1 MITNAE
7 IADNFSLLSKLM
19 DIHGQNEFKA
29 KSYSAAAY
37 SIEKI
42 PVELSEI
49 DPAKYATYKGIG
61 NSAAEKIRE
70 LFDFGEIKLLKQ
82 LIEQTPTGIME
93 MMAIKGLGPK
103 KIAVIW
109 KELGIESPGE
119 LLYACE
125 ENRLAAVKGFGEKS
139 QATIKDNIEF
149 FFKNKNIFLYADV
162 ASFIEEVDQRLKAVF
177 HEQRFAVT
185 GAFRRQM
192 EIVQEAEWVTTAG
205 ITPLKDELS
214 KHDFETEEE
223 TSNSILFKSEAGLRL
238 KFYIANE
245 HNFGTRLFE
254 TSCSE
259 QFLERWGAV
268 QEAADETTIFQ
279 SKNIAFIPSFYRE
292 ELNTAPLPDFI
303 QTSSVKG
310 IIHSHSNW
318 SDGSN
323 TIEEMAQECI
333 KRGLEYLVISDH
345 SKAAHY
351 ANGLNEDRIRAQH
364 ALIDELN
371 EKLQPFKIF
380 KSIECDILGEGQ
392 LDYDEKTLESFDLV
406 IASVHSNL
414 RMSEEKAMMR
424 LLNAINNPFT
434 TILGHMTGRLLLS
447 RKGYPVN
454 HEQIIRACA
463 DSGVVIE
470 LNAHPRRLDIDWRY
484 IKTAIEHNVLISINP
499 DAHALSG
506 FDDIKYGVLVAQKAG
521 LTAKQNLSSFS
532 RAEMESYLRNRR
544 DHIQKL

>member
-1 MITNAE
+1 
-7 IADNFSLLSKLM
+7 M

-37 SIEKI
+37 SIEKL
-42 PVELSEI
+42 PVELKEI

-61 NSAAEKIRE
+61 NSAAEKIKE
-70 LFDFGEIKLLKQ
+70 LLQFGEIKLLKQ
-82 LIEQTPTGIME
+82 LVEQTPAGILE
-93 MMAIKGLGPK
+93 MMGVKGLGSK

-139 QATIKDNIEF
+139 QSTIKEQIEF
-149 FFKNKNIFLYADV
+149 FLKNKNIFLYADIE
-162 ASFIEEVDQRLKAVF
+162 SFIEEMNQRLKTVF
-177 HEQRFAVT
+177 PEQKFAIT

-192 EIVQEAEWVTTAG
+192 EIVHEAEWVTTAG
-205 ITPLKDELS
+205 IAQLKIELS
-214 KHDFETEEE
+214 KYKFEAAEE
-223 TSNSILFKSEAGLRL
+223 TANTILFKSENGVRL
-238 KFYIANE
+238 KFHIANNN
-245 HNFGTRLFE
+245 NFGSRLFE
-254 TSCSE
+254 TSSGENFLKAWVALPPSASE
-259 QFLERWGAV
+259 
-268 QEAADETTIFQ
+268 DEIFQ

-292 ELNTAPLPDFI
+292 ELPADPLPDFI
-303 QTSSVKG
+303 QTSSIKG

-323 TIEEMAQECI
+323 TIEEMAKECI

-351 ANGLNEDRIRAQH
+351 ANGLNEERIKVQH
-364 ALIDELN
+364 VLIDELN

-392 LDYDEKTLESFDLV
+392 LDYDAQTLESFDLV

-424 LLNAINNPFT
+424 LLNAIRNPFT

-454 HEQIIRACA
+454 HEEIIRACA
-463 DSGVVIE
+463 DNGVVIE
-470 LNAHPRRLDIDWRY
+470 LNAHPRRLDIDWRW
-484 IKTAIEHNVLISINP
+484 IKTAIQHNVLISINP

-521 LTAKQNLSSFS
+521 LTAKENLSSFS
-532 RAEMESYLRNRR
+532 RREFEEF
-544 DHIQKL
+544 IKK

>member
-1 MITNAE
+1 
-7 IADNFSLLSKLM
+7 M